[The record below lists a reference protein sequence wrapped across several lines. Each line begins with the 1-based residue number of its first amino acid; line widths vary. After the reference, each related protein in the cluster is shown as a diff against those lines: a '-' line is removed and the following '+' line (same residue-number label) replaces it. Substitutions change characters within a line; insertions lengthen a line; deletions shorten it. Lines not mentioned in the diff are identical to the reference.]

1 MSKIIAPGLKPKVL
15 GLGNNY
21 GNISV
26 YTKAVIKGIDTA
38 FDDFKKTHKGSDYFW
53 LDDYADYLKHLVENA
68 GTSKTFPKFKELVKI
83 LNNTPAEN
91 GAKNSIDE
99 INIYFAEV
107 IGPIA
112 IVKDRDL
119 KGKTAFDMSS
129 SVYVP
134 TISNERGYDFKIG
147 GVEVTVKK
155 STGKTN
161 TLKPLDLIQN
171 KQFKKLVNKSNN
183 KVKFIFK
190 LMERLSEESA
200 LMGAYSAIY
209 GDNGRNGILK
219 ELIGN
224 KPEQDSV
231 LIPSN
236 NVPVPKD
243 IISMYANALE
253 MQLQIWSQSPSWNPA
268 FIEFTNLYYNTI
280 GLYAFSYTVKRSNGI
295 GTPSFKN
302 QVKGAHLAGKG
313 RAGPFGTDFQG
324 NKTNSTT
331 KVKGE
336 KVGIQMLF

>member
-1 MSKIIAPGLKPKVL
+1 MPNIKGPGLKPTDL

-21 GNISV
+21 SNISV
-26 YTKAVIKGIDTA
+26 YTKAVIKGIDNT
-38 FDDFKKTHKGSDYFW
+38 FDKFKKTHSGSDYFW
-53 LDDYADYLKHLVENA
+53 LDDYSDYLKHLVENA
-68 GTSKTFPKFKELVKI
+68 GTSKTFPKFKDLVKTLSI
-83 LNNTPAEN
+83 
-91 GAKNSIDE
+91 AKTEKEGKTAIDE

-112 IVKDRDL
+112 IVKDREL

-147 GVEVTVKK
+147 EVEVTVKK
-155 STGKTN
+155 SSGKTN
-161 TLKPLDLIQN
+161 TLKPLDIIKN
-171 KQFKKLVNKSNN
+171 KQFKKLVDKSSN

-190 LMERLSEESA
+190 LMEHLSEEST
-200 LMGAYSAIY
+200 LMGPYSAIY

-236 NVPVPKD
+236 NIPIPKD

-253 MQLQIWSQSPSWNPA
+253 MQLQNWSQSPPWNPA

-280 GLYAFSYTVKRSNGI
+280 GLYAFSYTIKKSNGI
-295 GTPSFKN
+295 GVPKFKN
-302 QVKGAHLAGKG
+302 QVRGAHLSGKG
-313 RAGPFGTDFQG
+313 RAGPFGTDSQG
-324 NKTNSTT
+324 NKTNTT
-331 KVKGE
+331 TRVKGE

>member
-1 MSKIIAPGLKPKVL
+1 MAHIKSPSLKPKSL
-15 GLGNNY
+15 GLANTY
-21 GNISV
+21 SNIST
-26 YTKAVIKGIDTA
+26 YTKAVIKNIDTT
-38 FDDFKKTHKGSDYFW
+38 FDNFKKSYNGSDYFW
-53 LDDYADYLKHLVENA
+53 LDDYANYLKHLVENA

-83 LNNTPAEN
+83 LINAPAEN
-91 GAKNSIDE
+91 GAKNAIDE

-112 IVKDRDL
+112 IVKDRDF

-155 STGKTN
+155 SSGKTN
-161 TLKPLDLIQN
+161 TLKPLDIIKN
-171 KQFKKLVNKSNN
+171 KQFKKLVNESNN

-190 LMERLSEESA
+190 LMEHLSEQSS

-243 IISMYANALE
+243 IISIYGNALE
-253 MQLQIWSQSPSWNPA
+253 MQLQNWSQSSAYNPA

-280 GLYAFSYTVKRSNGI
+280 GLYAFSYTIKKSNGI
-295 GTPSFKN
+295 GTPKFAN

-313 RAGPFGTDFQG
+313 RAGPFGTDSQG
-324 NKTNSTT
+324 NKTNSSTR
-331 KVKGE
+331 VKGE
-336 KVGIQMLF
+336 KVGIQMSF